1 MLVIPLGKWKQED
14 QKSKVILSY
23 LRKFEVSLGYRK
35 TCLLKKKVP
44 GEIWVQGYIS
54 VVTAIREAEARG
66 LIEFRT

>member
-23 LRKFEVSLGYRK
+23 IVSWAIGK
-35 TCLLKKKVP
+35 PVFKKKKKVP
-44 GEIWVQGYIS
+44 REIWVQGYIS
-54 VVTAIREAEARG
+54 VVTTIREAEARG

>member
-23 LRKFEVSLGYRK
+23 IVSWAIGK
-35 TCLLKKKVP
+35 PVFKKKVP